1 MSVTRYMSFVWR
13 VIILQP
19 GARVQTAPALK
30 RNQRDTQSRLE
41 RAPTNTVQ
49 FMSSLCPTK
58 RDTNEIKQADRH
70 GQDGKRHRLDCVLFH
85 TMRLS
90 QIHWVWARLNYDLNH
105 HLEDRYESYSAS
117 NLCSSCKK
125 RTKGRCSKSVYPSQ
139 LVGRH
144 TWSKWKL
151 WLASECRYG
160 LRKYIV
166 VE

>member
-58 RDTNEIKQADRH
+58 RDTNEIKQADLFLV
-70 GQDGKRHRLDCVLFH
+70 QAEEKEAKECFVASQTLHR
-85 TMRLS
+85 TS
-90 QIHWVWARLNYDLNH
+90 
-105 HLEDRYESYSAS
+105 
-117 NLCSSCKK
+117 
-125 RTKGRCSKSVYPSQ
+125 T
-139 LVGRH
+139 
-144 TWSKWKL
+144 
-151 WLASECRYG
+151 
-160 LRKYIV
+160 
-166 VE
+166 